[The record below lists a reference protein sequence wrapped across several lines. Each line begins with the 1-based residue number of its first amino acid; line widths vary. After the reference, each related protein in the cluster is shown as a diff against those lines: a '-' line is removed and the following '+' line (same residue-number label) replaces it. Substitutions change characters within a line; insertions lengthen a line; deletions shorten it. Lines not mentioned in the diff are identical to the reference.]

1 MEESIR
7 NIAIIAHVDHGK
19 TTLVDK
25 LLEQSGTLKARG
37 KQIDRVLDS
46 NDQERERGI
55 TILAKN
61 TAIYWKNYHINIVDT
76 PGHADFGGEV
86 ERVLSMVD
94 SVLLLVDAVEG
105 PMPQTR
111 FVTQKAFAQG
121 LNPIVVVNKV
131 DRQGAR
137 PNWVI
142 DEVFELFDN
151 LLIFKIMD
159 FCSSI
164 AILEAFHIIF
174 PPPLSSLR
182 ASFLAEVLKR
192 EHNLWCCPLRCH
204 RDHPEKGPYKEN
216 IRIPLSYD

>member
-25 LLEQSGTLKARG
+25 LLEQSGTLKSRG

-121 LNPIVVVNKV
+121 LNPIVVVNKI

-142 DEVFELFDN
+142 DEGNENEMNDVEMCGSDN
-151 LLIFKIMD
+151 D
-159 FCSSI
+159 GAC
-164 AILEAFHIIF
+164 
-174 PPPLSSLR
+174 
-182 ASFLAEVLKR
+182 AENT
-192 EHNLWCCPLRCH
+192 HNL
-204 RDHPEKGPYKEN
+204 EKSTCWYFLF
-216 IRIPLSYD
+216 R